1 MWCLAQCS
9 GAGTSARH
17 TVCPGVTMSP
27 AARRWSPVDHRVP
40 VQTSPRTTL
49 EPEDMTGI
57 VLFLASD

>member
-1 MWCLAQCS
+1 
-9 GAGTSARH
+9 
-17 TVCPGVTMSP
+17 MSP